1 MNDEGKTNSDI
12 PLHANGTKEE
22 ENSVPEA
29 KSEPLTE
36 TGSADATPPLP
47 IESNATLKQPLGDT
61 DDGEDPT
68 KPKNKKPRLIANYV
82 PERQEE
88 IRQANR
94 IAARECRKRKKQ
106 VVQELEM
113 TLKLLTEENQMLSM
127 QHELLTCSLQQA
139 KLSRQFT
146 KSQDQQ
152 QQGVTGSENISTTTN
167 NTGAAAPAGIANL
180 NTPLSITLPMGFAG
194 QQNIM
199 MPGIPQI
206 QTEAISANAATAAA
220 PAAGRWN
227 A

>member
-1 MNDEGKTNSDI
+1 MSEEGKTNDI
-12 PLHANGTKEE
+12 PLQAIPNVTKIAESSE
-22 ENSVPEA
+22 PEG

-36 TGSADATPPLP
+36 VGSITLPLP
-47 IESNATLKQPLGDT
+47 STDNESKVTLDQSSTEALR
-61 DDGEDPT
+61 
-68 KPKNKKPRLIANYV
+68 PKNKKPRLIANYI

-146 KSQDQQ
+146 NSQDQQ
-152 QQGVTGSENISTTTN
+152 QQQNSGIAGSENISTTTN
-167 NTGAAAPAGIANL
+167 NNNGAAAPAGIANL
-180 NTPLSITLPMGFAG
+180 NTQLSISLPMGFAG

-199 MPGIPQI
+199 MTGIPQMK
-206 QTEAISANAATAAA
+206 TETINGNAETPA
-220 PAAGRWN
+220 PVSGRWN